1 LGIKGLDAEELGEG
15 FAVHLVDR
23 GTLAVEAGDGGI
35 VGVGVADGGDV
46 RHRAAAEALHGDLPD
61 FGFDPAETAEHPLAV
76 NQLVNE
82 RALGGGGGTVF
93 GGELGFE
100 LFELGTEL
108 GADDDALRIESGL
121 ERVLAG
127 ADSALDGAG
136 SGAAL
141 CVAAIGRELFF

>member
-35 VGVGVADGGDV
+35 VGVGVADGGYV
-46 RHRAAAEALHGDLPD
+46 RHLTAAEALDCDLPD

-76 NQLVNE
+76 NELIDE
-82 RALGGGGGTVF
+82 RALGGGGGVVL

-100 LFELGTEL
+100 LFEFGAEF
-108 GADDDALRIESGL
+108 GADDDALRVESGL

-127 ADSALDGAG
+127 AGLALDGAG

-141 CVAAIGRELFF
+141 CVAAVGRELFL